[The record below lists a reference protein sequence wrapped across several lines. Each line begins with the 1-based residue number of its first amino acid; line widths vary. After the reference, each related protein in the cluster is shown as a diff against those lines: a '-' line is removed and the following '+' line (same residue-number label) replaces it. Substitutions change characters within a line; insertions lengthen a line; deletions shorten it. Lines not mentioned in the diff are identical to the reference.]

1 MKSMIAHKGHEGKE
15 GSDFGLSSRP
25 SCTLCERLFWR
36 YPALSSQESGVR
48 SQESGVRSQESGV
61 KSAAANQRMRGIGRH
76 VKALNS

>member
-36 YPALSSQESGVR
+36 YPALSSQESGV
-48 SQESGVRSQESGV
+48 
-61 KSAAANQRMRGIGRH
+61 KPAAAKQRMRGIDRH